1 MKRAK
6 KSGLRPTDGEID
18 LEARQWAEEYAT
30 RCENTQITRQ
40 EIFAA
45 GARWAR
51 GVAQLG
57 RPNLTGQHPP
67 RLGGGSVAP
76 DCSPEQYLASENNA
90 LRKAGCKLAEAA
102 LYVAREYD
110 GVHRLMLAVAE
121 WAKAVAD
128 EGGRG
133 RANAHLSGGTTSAPS
148 DCSQG
153 D

>member
-51 GVAQLG
+51 GVAQ
-57 RPNLTGQHPP
+57 
-67 RLGGGSVAP
+67 
-76 DCSPEQYLASENNA
+76 PE
-90 LRKAGCKLAEAA
+90 
-102 LYVAREYD
+102 
-110 GVHRLMLAVAE
+110 VHRT
-121 WAKAVAD
+121 
-128 EGGRG
+128 GGQRCT
-133 RANAHLSGGTTSAPS
+133 LTVTTPRNCPPVRCHALLEV
-148 DCSQG
+148 
-153 D
+153 

>member
-57 RPNLTGQHPP
+57 RPNPAVTVPP
-67 RLGGGSVAP
+67 L
-76 DCSPEQYLASENNA
+76 
-90 LRKAGCKLAEAA
+90 
-102 LYVAREYD
+102 
-110 GVHRLMLAVAE
+110 
-121 WAKAVAD
+121 VAD
-128 EGGRG
+128 KVDELVGRP
-133 RANAHLSGGTTSAPS
+133 NDLSETKT
-148 DCSQG
+148 G

>member
-57 RPNLTGQHPP
+57 RPNPTIQ
-67 RLGGGSVAP
+67 
-76 DCSPEQYLASENNA
+76 
-90 LRKAGCKLAEAA
+90 
-102 LYVAREYD
+102 
-110 GVHRLMLAVAE
+110 
-121 WAKAVAD
+121 
-128 EGGRG
+128 G
-133 RANAHLSGGTTSAPS
+133 RADCGPYPASGCSVS
-148 DCSQG
+148 DG
-153 D
+153 PEKL